1 LTASLSLRKQ
11 TQMMTSGFDGPHVI
25 RVLGDMD
32 GYARWVGVIQNY
44 DTKNVAV
51 EVLIS
56 IHEEEG
62 IMRLATRPRF
72 SGATWSPP
80 IELDRS

>member
-1 LTASLSLRKQ
+1 
-11 TQMMTSGFDGPHVI
+11 MMTSGFDGPHVVRI
-25 RVLGDMD
+25 LGDMD

-62 IMRLATRPRF
+62 
-72 SGATWSPP
+72 SGSNIA
-80 IELDRS
+80 L

>member
-1 LTASLSLRKQ
+1 MTASLSLRKQ
-11 TQMMTSGFDGPHVI
+11 TLMINDFDGPHVVRI
-25 RVLGDMD
+25 LGDMD